1 MRYICQ
7 GLAFKDIFGGRY
19 YPAASLYT
27 MPNKLNCV
35 VKINFGPNFNFFPQ
49 DFGRLPIPQPMR
61 SELPRQAIEV
71 KIDVPAENGIA
82 RKFDIMWFLHTQGV
96 RYATSSRMGY
106 AKALPSKTFQEGGIY
121 YPAAFMY
128 TLPIE
133 PNCVV
138 TINPSTNERGSS
150 SGN

>member
-1 MRYICQ
+1 MPRPCLQAHLRREVLPSCIVV
-7 GLAFKDIFGGRY
+7 Y
-19 YPAASLYT
+19 YAQL
-27 MPNKLNCV
+27 V
-35 VKINFGPNFNFFPQ
+35 VKFNFGPNFNFFPQ

-61 SELPRQAIEV
+61 SEVPRQAIEV

-150 SGN
+150 

>member
-1 MRYICQ
+1 MPRPCLQAHLRREVLPSCIVV
-7 GLAFKDIFGGRY
+7 Y
-19 YPAASLYT
+19 YAQL
-27 MPNKLNCV
+27 V
-35 VKINFGPNFNFFPQ
+35 VKFNFGPNFNFFPQ

-106 AKALPSKTFQEGGIY
+106 AKALPSKTFQDGGIY

-128 TLPIE
+128 TLPI
-133 PNCVV
+133 
-138 TINPSTNERGSS
+138 
-150 SGN
+150 